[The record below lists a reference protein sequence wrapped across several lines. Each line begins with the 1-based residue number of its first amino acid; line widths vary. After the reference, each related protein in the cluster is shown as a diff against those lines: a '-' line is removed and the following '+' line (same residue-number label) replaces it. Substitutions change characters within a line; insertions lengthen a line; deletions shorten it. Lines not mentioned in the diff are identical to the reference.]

1 MKKRTVFWW
10 IFLLSGIVWAV
21 GGIGIV
27 VGILVYP
34 ESNLLG
40 GLGLVFAP
48 IVLLGSCVFQI
59 AFIVWVVCKILKK
72 EPKKEA
78 D

>member
-1 MKKRTVFWW
+1 MKKRSGFWW
-10 IFLLSGIVWAV
+10 IFLLSGIVWIV
-21 GGIGIV
+21 GAIGIIL
-27 VGILVYP
+27 GILFYP

-59 AFIVWVVCKILKK
+59 TFIVWVVCKIFKK
-72 EPKKEA
+72 RA
-78 D
+78 